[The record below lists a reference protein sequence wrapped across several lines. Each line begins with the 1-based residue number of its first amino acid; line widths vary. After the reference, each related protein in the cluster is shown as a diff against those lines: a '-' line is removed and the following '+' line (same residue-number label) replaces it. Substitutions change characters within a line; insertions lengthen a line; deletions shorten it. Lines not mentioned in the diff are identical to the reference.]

1 MNGNSSFK
9 RMLSTFKYFE
19 ELLKS
24 VAPLRGPC
32 SSFVVARSRGGSIA
46 RLRAVVRFIETVSR
60 LGGHL
65 HELHKGLVQLF
76 CGPPMEEINATPRAS
91 RCEFCEVGFQT
102 GNADACCRTQ
112 CMHFNGGGPSS
123 RTIKNCNSE
132 SRFFLP

>member
-1 MNGNSSFK
+1 MEIKSFK
-9 RMLSTFKYFE
+9 RMLSTFKCFE

-32 SSFVVARSRGGSIA
+32 SSFVIARSRGGSIA

-76 CGPPMEEINATPRAS
+76 YGAVEIVRQPILSAKFWIIFAACALSTPTSHLRRQTCDDEHLVHA
-91 RCEFCEVGFQT
+91 EVSNF
-102 GNADACCRTQ
+102 
-112 CMHFNGGGPSS
+112 
-123 RTIKNCNSE
+123 
-132 SRFFLP
+132 